1 MHHHMND
8 LSSTICTNLLERCQ
22 ALDIEAASLGVA
34 GDQRI
39 FDLAVVGFSKVSKE
53 MVLRL
58 APDPAG
64 QADAARQIVARLR
77 GNEFTVGHNI
87 DAHDI
92 GILTRYQP
100 TAADLITID
109 TLRLS
114 PLAFPAR
121 RSHAL
126 TKPYKEDGAWLG
138 NDPSQDALLSMELLR
153 GQLEAFEAMDPGW
166 LRILHFLTTLGPRA
180 AGYNAL
186 FNEVRRLGA
195 DNAPPCDSR
204 VEVAGVLADLRRIFD
219 GQLCLEG
226 LVSALRHSWRS
237 EDGWPLAY
245 ALSWVRN
252 RDCRGAPAPW
262 LLEAVPG
269 FGALLDQLREGG
281 CWRGHCR
288 WCRGGG
294 TIAERAAQWFPS
306 LRGEAFSFRGPRDAD
321 NRFVQER
328 VMEAGL
334 ARRSYLAIMPT
345 GSGKSRCF
353 QLAALERH
361 RRTGDLS
368 VVISPLKALQ
378 KDQVEQAGAAGLP
391 GVFHLNAELS
401 EFERQAVNAAI
412 AGGEAALIY
421 VAPQRLAS
429 SGFKRLLA
437 TRRIGAWIFDEAHC
451 ISEWGNSFVGDYRR
465 ALTWLRDV
473 GATGSE
479 SAPVHC
485 LTATAPPLVRKDI
498 LDAMR
503 AANGCELEVI
513 DGSSHRDNLT
523 YEVRYGVADTAAIC
537 GILAEHESDA
547 RVIVYVGTREEAET
561 LAASLTD
568 AGQTAAPYHAGLEPD
583 DRHQAEAAFRAGDIR
598 IIVATIAFG
607 MGVDTPHVR
616 LVIHAGISSSL
627 MAYAQEAGRAGR
639 DGQPARCILFSDQDE
654 IDRRFA
660 RIAKAQ
666 VSKEDVDATLGFF
679 LSMAEAR
686 RKSGSRA
693 ATSKEEQRT
702 RIFSAPY
709 RVMARDIFKVV
720 EGAVSAARW
729 RRAVARIE
737 RAIDTLERAG
747 LVRKE
752 SPVRRLDALRVRLDR
767 LATRHLLPRRQQH
780 LLAFLEHGGW
790 TMRDGMGKPLGVDAL
805 AEAMGLSDL
814 EGEAVVDDAVRGLVK
829 AGVLFWAHEIDICVL
844 SRRSLDTGKKRS
856 EARLML
862 ERRLLEVLGADDEAR
877 HEAEVVLAEQ
887 QGREPNSLPPPSM
900 SLADLRLK
908 LRGGKR
914 LDVLADELE
923 PSPREIRDA
932 LLSLRREG
940 FLRLDFKALSPRSPV
955 TIHKHA
961 EWPEVRRQHASWG
974 QRLAAVMRVFEMRAN
989 GDGQVCVTLQNLAID
1004 LRQAEMELAGLWS
1017 DDDGAPLPDRSLEG
1031 LVGRGLKWLMD
1042 TGEIQIGPG
1051 LFPELDE
1058 CRISFV
1064 DLPGTRRNSYTKD
1077 AYRRGL
1083 AAIQAE
1089 EIWQLHAMEGY
1100 AQVVARDAS
1109 RAPEVLQS
1117 YFSRPVENV
1126 VRTAFPH
1133 QDRAFVDANRP
1144 ATVARQ
1150 KRMLSGLDEH
1160 QRAIVEAGTD
1170 LKDTLVLAG
1179 PGSGKTRVL
1188 VERIVWL
1195 VLVERVPPEEVLA
1208 LCYGRLA
1215 ADEIRSRLV
1224 ARLGALGRMVAVHT
1238 YHAFALR
1245 ILGESLQQ
1253 SLHDVAPE
1261 IANPYAAEGGRADP
1275 FADVLRRA
1283 TALLERH
1290 RARGGDLSDY
1300 TLQSY
1305 RWVFVDEYQDVTQ
1318 ASFSFICEIAEQAKK
1333 RRQAEAK
1340 SADDLYTTRFC
1351 AVGDDDQNIYDF
1363 GGASGR
1369 FIREFD
1375 AHFPG
1380 AERRELFWN
1389 YRSSGAIIAAAG
1401 RIIANVG
1408 DRMKVHAITID
1419 PGRAALPSEGG
1430 YYRNDDPVRGQIE
1443 LLSPAGRGILFQAA
1457 AAAQA
1462 LLDQSARFA
1471 PGEWDWSSTAIL
1483 VRQRAHVELV
1493 ERELS
1498 RRGLQVSRNIRGLVP
1513 LLRVREATK
1522 VQRWLNRCIDAGQ
1535 QLCAQDLR
1543 SHAIALCASDPG
1555 FWSDALSRHLHQ
1567 MAAGLAEGENFFPA
1581 DLLDDFTE
1589 WAESW
1594 QGEQTGVRVL
1604 TAHSSKG
1611 LEFDNV
1617 VVCDADWTRQN
1628 QKLSDADWRLLYV
1641 AATRARKFLSIVS
1654 STHGGRAGPGA
1665 CLAGE
1670 ASRARVSD
1678 ALPTAD
1684 SSVQTGV
1691 PCSLR
1696 EVYLSFPARGGGTKI
1711 EAMSETIRQLKT
1723 GDPLFVGP
1731 HGSGQKDR
1739 RLILATG
1746 DRVAG
1751 ETSGGFLNEDSG
1763 DLAARVFAVVFWR
1776 NKDDRPEWRSG
1787 NQRENWWVAIPEIL
1801 PV

>member
-1 MHHHMND
+1 MND
-8 LSSTICTNLLERCQ
+8 LISTICTNLLERCQ
-22 ALDIEAASLGVA
+22 ALDIEAASKGVA

-39 FDLAVVGFSKVSKE
+39 FDVAVVGFATVSKE

-92 GILTRYQP
+92 GILARYQP
-100 TAADLITID
+100 AAADLVTID

-114 PLAFPAR
+114 PLAFPEKQ
-121 RSHAL
+121 SHAL
-126 TKPYKEDGAWLG
+126 TKSYKEDGAWLG
-138 NDPSQDALLSMELLR
+138 NDPAQDALLSMDLLR
-153 GQLEAFEAMDPGW
+153 SQLDAFEAMEPDW
-166 LRILHFLTTLGPRA
+166 LRILHFLTTLGPGT

-186 FNEVRRLGA
+186 FNEVRGYGA
-195 DNAPPCDSR
+195 DSAPPCDTR
-204 VEVAGVLADLRRIFD
+204 VEVAGVLADLRRMFD

-226 LVSALRHSWRS
+226 LVAALRHSWRS
-237 EDGWPLAY
+237 EDGWSLAY

-252 RDCRGAPAPW
+252 RNSRSAPAPW

-269 FGALLDQLREGG
+269 FGSVLDQLREGG

-288 WCRGGG
+288 WCREGDS
-294 TIAERAAQWFPS
+294 IAERAAQWFPPPE
-306 LRGEAFSFRGPRDAD
+306 GEAFSFRGPRDAED
-321 NRFVQER
+321 RFVQER

-353 QLAALERH
+353 QLAAMERH

-378 KDQVEQAGAAGLP
+378 KDQVAQAGTAGLP

-401 EFERQAVNAAI
+401 EIERQAVNDAI
-412 AGGEAALIY
+412 LGGEAALLY
-421 VAPQRLAS
+421 VAPPRLAS
-429 SGFKRLLA
+429 DGFKRLLA

-465 ALTWLRDV
+465 ALTWLDGV
-473 GATGSE
+473 GAPGSDT
-479 SAPVHC
+479 APVHC
-485 LTATAPPLVRKDI
+485 LTATAPPAVRKDI

-503 AANGCELEVI
+503 AANGRELEVI
-513 DGSSHRDNLT
+513 DGSAHRDNLS
-523 YEVRYGVADTAAIC
+523 YEVREGSADTAAIC
-537 GILAEHESDA
+537 AILSEHEPDA
-547 RVIVYVGTREEAET
+547 RVIVYVGTRDEAEA
-561 LAASLTD
+561 LAASLAG
-568 AGQTAAPYHAGLEPD
+568 AGQAAAAYHAGLDPD
-583 DRHQAEAAFRAGDIR
+583 VRHQAEVAFRAGEVR

-607 MGVDTPHVR
+607 MGVDPPQVR

-627 MAYAQEAGRAGR
+627 MAYVQEAGRAGR
-639 DGQPARCILFSDQDE
+639 DGQPARCVLFSDSNE
-654 IDRRFA
+654 IDRGFA

-693 ATSKEEQRT
+693 AAERKGPRT

-709 RVMARDIFKVV
+709 RVMARDIFKVA
-720 EGAVSAARW
+720 EGAASAARW
-729 RRAVARIE
+729 RQTVARIE
-737 RAIDTLERAG
+737 RIIDTLERAG

-752 SPVRRLDALRVRLDR
+752 RPVRRLDALRVRLDR
-767 LATRHLLPRRQQH
+767 LKTRHLLPRRQQQ
-780 LLAFLEHGGW
+780 LLAILEQGGW
-790 TMRDGMGKPLGVDAL
+790 TMRDEMGKPLGEDRL
-805 AEAMGLSDL
+805 AEAMGLFDL
-814 EGEAVVDDAVRGLVK
+814 ESEAIANDAVRGLVK
-829 AGVLFWAHEIDICVL
+829 AGVLFWAHEIEI
-844 SRRSLDTGKKRS
+844 SIMSKRPLDAGKRQS
-856 EARLML
+856 EARLIL
-862 ERRLLEVLGADDEAR
+862 ERKLLEVLEADDDARRAEEEASADR
-877 HEAEVVLAEQ
+877 E
-887 QGREPNSLPPPSM
+887 GRKPNPLPPPSM

-914 LDVLADELE
+914 LDVQAEELE

-932 LLSLRREG
+932 LLSLRREK
-940 FLRLDFKALSPRSPV
+940 FLGLDFKALSPRSPI
-955 TIHKHA
+955 TIHKDA
-961 EWPEVRRQHASWG
+961 EWSKVRHRHIRSGERQAAILRALEMVANKAGQARFTMPE
-974 QRLAAVMRVFEMRAN
+974 LA
-989 GDGQVCVTLQNLAID
+989 TD
-1004 LRQAEMELAGLWS
+1004 LRRAEMDLAGLWS
-1017 DDDGAPLPDRSLEG
+1017 DANGVPLSDRSLEEII
-1031 LVGRGLKWLMD
+1031 GRGVKWLMD

-1051 LFPELDE
+1051 LFPEIDE

-1064 DLPGTRRNSYTKD
+1064 DLLGTKRNSYTKD

-1100 AQVVARDAS
+1100 TQAVAKDTS
-1109 RAPEVLQS
+1109 RAPELLQS
-1117 YFSRPVENV
+1117 YFTHSVENV
-1126 VRTAFPH
+1126 VRGFFPH
-1133 QDRAFVDANRP
+1133 DDRAFVNANRP
-1144 ATVARQ
+1144 ATIARQ
-1150 KRMLSGLDEH
+1150 KDMLSGLDER

-1195 VLVERVPPEEVLA
+1195 VSVERVPPEEVLA

-1224 ARLGALGRMVAVHT
+1224 ARLGALGRTVAVHT

-1245 ILGESLQQ
+1245 ILGESLQH

-1261 IANPYAAEGGRADP
+1261 IANPYAPEGGRADP
-1275 FADVLRRA
+1275 FADVLQRA

-1300 TLQSY
+1300 TLQTY

-1363 GGASGR
+1363 GGANGR

-1401 RIIANVG
+1401 RIIANVA
-1408 DRMKVHAITID
+1408 DRMKVHAITIN
-1419 PGRAALPSEGG
+1419 PGRAALPSEGS
-1430 YYRNDDPVRGQIE
+1430 YYRNDDPGRGQIE
-1443 LLSPAGRGILFQAA
+1443 LLAPAGRGIAFQAA

-1493 ERELS
+1493 EKELS

-1522 VQRWLNRCIDAGQ
+1522 IQNWLNRCIDAGQ
-1535 QLCAQDLR
+1535 QLGAQDLR
-1543 SHAIALCASDPG
+1543 SRAIALCASDPG
-1555 FWSDALSRHLHQ
+1555 FWSDVLSRHLHQ
-1567 MAAGLAEGENFFPA
+1567 IAAGLVEGENLPPA

-1594 QGEQTGVRVL
+1594 QGEQIGVRVL

-1617 VVCDADWTRQN
+1617 VVCDADWTRQS
-1628 QKLSDADWRLLYV
+1628 QVLSDADWRLLYV
-1641 AATRARKFLSIVS
+1641 AVTRARKFLSIVS
-1654 STHGGRAGPGA
+1654 STHGSRAAPGA
-1665 CLAGE
+1665 CLTGE
-1670 ASRARVSD
+1670 ASRARVSN
-1678 ALPTAD
+1678 ALPAAG
-1684 SSVQTGV
+1684 SSIQAGV

-1696 EVYLSFPARGGGTKI
+1696 EVYLSFPARGDDEKI
-1711 EAMSETIRQLKT
+1711 DAMSKTIRQLKT
-1723 GDPLFVGP
+1723 GDPLFVGAMRAG
-1731 HGSGQKDR
+1731 GSGR
-1739 RLILATG
+1739 RSIHVAEGRL
-1746 DRVAG
+1746 AG
-1751 ETSGGFLNEDSG
+1751 ETSGRFLNEDSG
-1763 DLAARVFAVVFWR
+1763 ELGARVFAIVFWR
-1776 NKDDRPEWRSG
+1776 NVDDGEDFQPR

-1801 PV
+1801 SG